1 MEGRQQSI
9 TEPQEHS
16 EGRVARAI
24 EQQTAKLP
32 SDAFLWAA
40 FGSMATAAIL
50 ALGDRRHA
58 SLFVG
63 QWAAP
68 LLLFGIYNKLVKI
81 AGSDR
86 VSGGGMQSGGGNG
99 GMPGTY

>member
-1 MEGRQQSI
+1 MKDSPTIERRQTNEAQS
-9 TEPQEHS
+9 HS
-16 EGRVARAI
+16 EGYVARMI
-24 EQQTAKLP
+24 EDQTAKLP

-40 FGSMATAAIL
+40 LGSMGVSL
-50 ALGDRRHA
+50 FLRLDGRKDE

-68 LLLFGIYNKLVKI
+68 FLLFGVYNKLVKI

-86 VSGGGMQSGGGNG
+86 IHAS
-99 GMPGTY
+99 